1 MTQHVD
7 VLIVGAGL
15 SGIGAAVHLQKAHPR
30 RSFAI
35 FEARDAIGG
44 TWDLFR
50 YPGIRSDSDMFTLG
64 YVFKPWT
71 DSKAI
76 ADGPSI
82 LRYVRE
88 TAAEHGIDRHIRFR
102 HRVVRATWSST
113 DARWT
118 VEADVDGERV
128 RTTCQFLY
136 VCSGY
141 YRYDAGYTPEF
152 PGRDRYRGTFVHP
165 QHWPEDLDYTGKK
178 VVVIGSGAT
187 AVTLVPAMAEK
198 AAHVTMLQRTP
209 TYIASLPSE
218 DAIATFLREHLPS
231 ELAYGLARWKNI
243 LLSMAL
249 YQLARKSPQGTKRR
263 LLKLAA
269 KELPPDF
276 DVETHLSPDY
286 APWDQRLCLVP
297 DADLFHAIRD
307 GRASIVTGHID
318 TFTEKGLRLKT
329 SSADFASRPTGR
341 RAAHEVSEGSWEG
354 APRGFMPRGGGSGDR
369 PSRKLKASGNEP
381 PTELEADV
389 VVSATGLQ
397 LLFAGGMELF
407 VDGKKVETNQLYTYK
422 GTMFSGVPNLALA
435 FGYTNASWTLKAD
448 LIADYVCRLLKHL
461 DQTGARYFVPVVDDP
476 SLQAEPFLDF
486 SSGYVQRALPS
497 LPKQGSKTPW
507 KLYQNYLLDLWLF
520 RYAKLEDGAMR
531 FVHEHAPVDAPAV
544 APVAVA
550 SR

>member
-15 SGIGAAVHLQKAHPR
+15 SGIGAAVHLRKAHPR

-102 HRVVRATWSST
+102 HRVVRASWSSA

-165 QHWPEDLDYTGKK
+165 QHWPEDLDYAGKK

-231 ELAYGLARWKNI
+231 ELAYGLSRWKNI

-318 TFTEKGLRLKT
+318 TFTEKGLRLKP
-329 SSADFASRPTGR
+329 SKD
-341 RAAHEVSEGSWEG
+341 VG
-354 APRGFMPRGGGSGDR
+354 A
-369 PSRKLKASGNEP
+369 
-381 PTELEADV
+381 TELEADV
-389 VVSATGLQ
+389 IVSATGLQ
-397 LLFAGGMELF
+397 LLFAGGMELL

-461 DQTGARYFVPVVDDP
+461 DQRAARYFVPVVDDP

-531 FVHEHAPVDAPAV
+531 FVHESAPVDAPTV
-544 APVAVA
+544 APVAVVL
-550 SR
+550 R

>member
-15 SGIGAAVHLQKAHPR
+15 SGIGAAVHLQKAHPH

-102 HRVVRATWSST
+102 HRVVRATWSSA
-113 DARWT
+113 DACWT

-141 YRYDAGYTPEF
+141 YRYDAGYTPDF

-165 QHWPEDLDYTGKK
+165 QHWPEDLDYEGKK

-218 DAIATFLREHLPS
+218 DAIANFLRENLPA
-231 ELAYGLARWKNI
+231 ELAYGLSRWKNI
-243 LLSMAL
+243 LLSMVL
-249 YQLARKSPQGTKRR
+249 YQLARKSPKGTKRR

-276 DVETHLSPDY
+276 DLETHLSPDY

-297 DADLFHAIRD
+297 DADLFKAIRR
-307 GRASIVTGHID
+307 GTASVVTDRIT
-318 TFTEKGLRLKT
+318 TFTE
-329 SSADFASRPTGR
+329 
-341 RAAHEVSEGSWEG
+341 EGIALE
-354 APRGFMPRGGGSGDR
+354 SGQ
-369 PSRKLKASGNEP
+369 
-381 PTELEADV
+381 TLEADV
-389 VVSATGLQ
+389 IVTATGLN
-397 LLFAGGMELF
+397 LLAFGGMELR
-407 VDGKKVETNQLYTYK
+407 VDGEGVDIARRMTYK
-422 GTMFSGVPNLALA
+422 GMMLEGVPNFA
-435 FGYTNASWTLKAD
+435 FAIGYTNASWTLKCD
-448 LIADYVCRLLKHL
+448 LTAMYLCRLLDHLEAHGQAWCRPQNTDPEVTTVPLLDFQAGYVLRSL
-461 DQTGARYFVPVVDDP
+461 DQFPT
-476 SLQAEPFLDF
+476 
-486 SSGYVQRALPS
+486 
-497 LPKQGSKTPW
+497 QGSKTPW
-507 KLYQNYLLDLWLF
+507 KLSLI
-520 RYAKLEDGAMR
+520 
-531 FVHEHAPVDAPAV
+531 HI
-544 APVAVA
+544 
-550 SR
+550 

>member
-15 SGIGAAVHLQKAHPR
+15 SGIGAAVHLRKSHPQ

-102 HRVVRATWSST
+102 HRVVRATWSSA

-165 QHWPEDLDYTGKK
+165 QHWPEDLDYAVKK

-198 AAHVTMLQRTP
+198 AAHVTMLQRSP
-209 TYIASLPSE
+209 TYFIPGPN
-218 DAIATFLREHLPS
+218 RN
-231 ELAYGLARWKNI
+231 ELADTLRALDVDPDWIHEMVRRKILHDQKALTEVALAFPNE
-243 LLSMAL
+243 
-249 YQLARKSPQGTKRR
+249 
-263 LLKLAA
+263 A
-269 KELPPDF
+269 KAHLIEGVRAQVGPDF
-276 DVETHLSPDY
+276 DVATHFTPRY
-286 APWDQRLCLVP
+286 APWEQRIAFVP
-297 DADLFHAIRD
+297 EGDLFTAVKTGKAD
-307 GRASIVTGHID
+307 IVTDHIEH
-318 TFTEKGLRLKT
+318 FT
-329 SSADFASRPTGR
+329 PTGIHLQSGR
-341 RAAHEVSEGSWEG
+341 TLEV
-354 APRGFMPRGGGSGDR
+354 
-369 PSRKLKASGNEP
+369 
-381 PTELEADV
+381 DV
-389 VVSATGLQ
+389 VITATGFNLAA
-397 LLFAGGMELF
+397 LGDVAIDIDGVAVRPEDRVTWRGMMLS
-407 VDGKKVETNQLYTYK
+407 D
-422 GTMFSGVPNLALA
+422 VPNLVWV
-435 FGYTNASWTLKAD
+435 FGYFRASWTLRVD
-448 LIADYVCRLLKHL
+448 LIGDFVCRLLSHMDAHGYRSVAPHL
-461 DQTGARYFVPVVDDP
+461 RPEDMAKPLKTWSEGSKFAPGYIQRGAALLPKRGEGPEWTHTQDYWSEQDELPR
-476 SLQAEPFLDF
+476 LDF
-486 SSGYVQRALPS
+486 AQAPL
-497 LPKQGSKTPW
+497 
-507 KLYQNYLLDLWLF
+507 
-520 RYAKLEDGAMR
+520 R
-531 FVHEHAPVDAPAV
+531 FA
-544 APVAVA
+544 
-550 SR
+550 